1 MSTAATTVNHAATRD
16 EAHVET
22 DQQMW
27 TIKGQLITSL
37 AALGLGGFIGMFQAI
52 ERIQITLPPFGPFE
66 NYYQG
71 LTFHGVLLAFV
82 FTFGFA
88 NSFVSWTTMRGFGR
102 PLRSN
107 MLAQGSFWLLL
118 GGTVLGA
125 IILTLNEATVLFTFY
140 APMQAHSTFYLAAVF
155 LVLSTWAT
163 LANIVLTYRA
173 WRAEHPTEAVP
184 LMGFVSITTYI
195 MWGLASLGVAILVLG
210 MLLPWSLGIM
220 DNTDPQLGR
229 TLFWLTGHA
238 IVYFWLL
245 PVYISWYMMIPKQV
259 GGRLYS
265 DGLTRF
271 VFILFL
277 LFSIPTGLHHQYT
290 DPGIHEGMK
299 SIHLLLTFVI
309 FYPSLI
315 TAFTIMAALEHGG
328 RRAGGKGLFGWVM
341 ALPWNNPAVV
351 AQLLAMLVFTLGGVT
366 GLVNASLT
374 VNMVIHNTAF
384 VPGHFHLTVGT
395 AVALSVLGICYWFV
409 PYLLQKPLFSPKLAL
424 WQAWLW
430 AIGVLIFSRGQMSG
444 GLDAQPRRTMLGEAS
459 YSLPGWEVAN
469 WLTAIGG
476 VVMTISGLLFFVVM
490 IGTFLNKRA
499 ETPEERGALDP
510 PMPDPPIHDHRKSW
524 KVFDR
529 LGFWTLVAFILILIA
544 YIPVLMLYL
553 PAEFSSPGVRVW

>member
-1 MSTAATTVNHAATRD
+1 MSSVAATADQPVERD
-16 EAHVET
+16 DASVET
-22 DQQMW
+22 TGQMW
-27 TIKGQLITSL
+27 PITGQIAISL
-37 AALGLGGFIGMFQAI
+37 FALGLGGFIGLFQAI
-52 ERIQITLPPFGPFE
+52 ERINITLPPFGPFE

-88 NSFVSWTTMRGFGR
+88 NAFVSWTTMRGFGR
-102 PLRSN
+102 PLAST
-107 MLAQGSFWLLL
+107 MLQQGSFWVLLV
-118 GGTVLGA
+118 GTILGA
-125 IILTLNEATVLFTFY
+125 IVLTMNEATVLFTFY
-140 APMQAHSTFYLAAVF
+140 APMQAHSVFYLAAAL
-155 LVLSTWAT
+155 LVVATWLT

-173 WRAEHPTEAVP
+173 WRAENPTEPVP

-210 MLLPWSLGIM
+210 MLLPWSLGLIEH
-220 DNTDPQLGR
+220 TDPQLGR
-229 TLFWLTGHA
+229 TFFWLTGHA

-299 SIHLLLTFVI
+299 GFHLLLTFVI

-328 RRAGGKGLFGWVM
+328 RKAGGKGLFGWIM

-374 VNMVIHNTAF
+374 VNLVVHNTAF
-384 VPGHFHLTVGT
+384 IPGHFHLTVGT

-409 PYLLQKPLFSPKLAL
+409 PYLTQKPLFSTKMAL
-424 WQAWLW
+424 WQAWMW

-444 GLDAQPRRTMLGEAS
+444 GLDGQPRRTMLGEAP
-459 YSLPGWEVAN
+459 YSLPGWEIAN

-476 VVMTISGLLFFVVM
+476 VVMTVSGLLFFIVM
-490 IGTFLNKRA
+490 IGTLLNKRA
-499 ETPEERGALDP
+499 ETAEERAALDP
-510 PMPDPPIHDHRKSW
+510 PMPEPPIHGSRKSW

-529 LGFWTLVAFILILIA
+529 IGLWTIIAIILILVA
-544 YIPVLMLYL
+544 YIPVFLLYL

>member
-1 MSTAATTVNHAATRD
+1 MSTVATTAEQITPHEEVG
-16 EAHVET
+16 VET
-22 DQQMW
+22 HGQMW
-27 TIKGQLITSL
+27 PVTGQIAISL
-37 AALGLGGFIGMFQAI
+37 FALGLGGFIGLFQAI
-52 ERIQITLPPFGPFE
+52 ERVNITLPPFGPFE

-88 NSFVSWTTMRGFGR
+88 NAFVSWTTIRGFDR
-102 PLRSN
+102 PLYST
-107 MLAQGSFWLLL
+107 MLAQGAFWVLLT
-118 GGTVLGA
+118 GTILGA
-125 IILTLNEATVLFTFY
+125 IIMTMNEATVLFTFY
-140 APMQAHSTFYLAAVF
+140 APMQAHSVFYLAAAL
-155 LVLSTWAT
+155 LVVSTWLV

-173 WRAEHPTEAVP
+173 WRKENPTAAIP
-184 LMGFVSITTYI
+184 LMGFTSLTTYI
-195 MWGLASLGVAILVLG
+195 MWGLASLGVAILVVG
-210 MLLPWSLGIM
+210 ILLPWSLGLWEH
-220 DNTDPQLGR
+220 TDPQLGR
-229 TLFWLTGHA
+229 TLFWLSGHA

-245 PVYISWYMMIPKQV
+245 PVYISWYMFIPKQV

-271 VFILFL
+271 AFILFL

-299 SIHLLLTFVI
+299 GFHLLLTFVI

-315 TAFTIMAALEHGG
+315 TAFSIMAALEHGG
-328 RRAGGKGLFGWVM
+328 RKAGGRGLFGWIM

-366 GLVNASLT
+366 GLVNASMS
-374 VNMVIHNTAF
+374 VNLVVHNTAF
-384 VPGHFHLTVGT
+384 IPGHFHLTVGT

-409 PYLLQKPLFSPKLAL
+409 PYLTQRPLFATKLAL

-476 VVMTISGLLFFVVM
+476 IVMTVSGLLFFVVM
-490 IGTFLNKRA
+490 IGTLLNKRA
-499 ETPEERGALDP
+499 ETAEEKAALQP
-510 PMPDPPIHDHRKSW
+510 LMPAPPIHDHRKSW
-524 KVFDR
+524 KIFDR
-529 LGFWTLVAFILILIA
+529 IGLWTLIAIILILIA
-544 YIPVLMLYL
+544 YIPVFLLYL
-553 PAEFSSPGVRVW
+553 PAEFTSPGVRVW